1 MARESHDHNFKN
13 LFADFPTDALKWL
26 LPQAVKIYGPV
37 RGIDFPRQEPQKHH
51 LKDSSLALDMP
62 ILFTFDS
69 QSIILWLV
77 EFQED
82 KSKFSIY
89 KLLHYKIWMMEAHPQ
104 ALVIPTVLF
113 TDRKQWR
120 KDVDLR
126 LDTEFAGRLFLH
138 FEYLK
143 IKLFDYNARDYF
155 HSNNPLV
162 RILLPKMNY
171 APEER
176 IEVIRRAYLG
186 LFELTSSKLF
196 DKYAYFIDV
205 YANVHQEERKRIYRE
220 LKETEE
226 TLMLYEYIKDKGFQQ
241 GLQQG
246 EINLLATI
254 IADKFNVRYE
264 NLTPR
269 IKNLSRE
276 SLSELIKIFSNWD
289 SYDQVLDWIEMQQR
303 KAT

>member
-1 MARESHDHNFKN
+1 MSRESHDHNFKN
-13 LFADFPTDALKWL
+13 LFADFPSDALKWL
-26 LPQAVKIYGPV
+26 LPQAVQIYGPV

-62 ILFTFDS
+62 ISFTFDR

-89 KLLHYKIWMMEAHPQ
+89 KLLHYKIKMMEAHPQ
-104 ALVIPTVLF
+104 VLVIPTVLF

-120 KDVDLR
+120 KDVDLQ

-155 HSNNPLV
+155 HSDNPLV

-176 IEVIRRAYLG
+176 IQVIRRAYL
-186 LFELTSSKLF
+186 
-196 DKYAYFIDV
+196 
-205 YANVHQEERKRIYRE
+205 
-220 LKETEE
+220 
-226 TLMLYEYIKDKGFQQ
+226 
-241 GLQQG
+241 
-246 EINLLATI
+246 
-254 IADKFNVRYE
+254 
-264 NLTPR
+264 
-269 IKNLSRE
+269 
-276 SLSELIKIFSNWD
+276 
-289 SYDQVLDWIEMQQR
+289 
-303 KAT
+303 

>member
-1 MARESHDHNFKN
+1 MTRESHDHNFKN
-13 LFADFPTDALKWL
+13 LFSDFPTDALEWL
-26 LPQAVKIYGPV
+26 LPQALQIYGTV
-37 RGIDFPRQEPQKHH
+37 RRIDFLRQEPDKHH

-89 KLLHYKIWMMEAHPQ
+89 KLLNYKIKMMEAYPQ

-120 KDVDLR
+120 KDVDLC
-126 LDTEFAGRLFLH
+126 LDTEFAGKTFLH
-138 FEYLK
+138 FEFIK
-143 IKLFDYNARDYF
+143 IKLFDYDARDHF

-162 RILLPKMNY
+162 RILLPKMHY
-171 APEER
+171 VPEER
-176 IEVIRRAYLG
+176 FQVIWRAYLG
-186 LFELTSSKLF
+186 LFELASPKLF
-196 DKYAYFIDV
+196 DKYAYFIDI
-205 YANVHQEERKRIYRE
+205 YANIHQKERQHIFRE

-241 GLQQG
+241 GMKQGMRQGMQQGMQQG
-246 EINLLATI
+246 ELNLLSKQ
-254 IADKFNVRYE
+254 IAKKF
-264 NLTPR
+264 NLTPENIMPK
-269 IKNLSRE
+269 IKELSHE
-276 SLSELIKIFSNWD
+276 IFTELSEN
-289 SYDQVLDWIEMQQR
+289 YMY
-303 KAT
+303 